1 MLRCNYRKYSFVFF
15 VSLKMK
21 TSQIKKTV
29 ELQSKEKIKD
39 DFLAMRE
46 EQREEESI
54 SSYVASIEKSTTEDE
69 IVETATKATSSS
81 NIYSGFAELLS
92 ALEKKNSSKNEK
104 STRLLE
110 LFSFGT
116 FEEYRE
122 KDTSLPKELN
132 AKQIQSF
139 V

>member
-1 MLRCNYRKYSFVFF
+1 
-15 VSLKMK
+15 
-21 TSQIKKTV
+21 
-29 ELQSKEKIKD
+29 
-39 DFLAMRE
+39 MRE

-104 STRLLE
+104 IKFWALLGH
-110 LFSFGT
+110 LLIRITYVS
-116 FEEYRE
+116 
-122 KDTSLPKELN
+122 
-132 AKQIQSF
+132 AKNL
-139 V
+139 